1 MPRGQNPEFLEQQG
15 RFAPAS
21 DVAGELAKIPLSVK
35 FPVEVDRQIREM
47 PGYSAKVRRWV
58 IEGMQR
64 ERGES
69 QSVAAVQSFNLEG
82 ELPSTIQVQS
92 VADIQIQEVVDRVL
106 LTIPPKER
114 RQAAKYFKK
123 LVKELSQ

>member
-35 FPVEVDRQIREM
+35 FPVEVDRQIREI

-58 IEGMQR
+58 MEGMQR
-64 ERGES
+64 ESGES
-69 QSVAAVQSFNLEG
+69 QSVAVVQSFNLEG
-82 ELPSTIQVQS
+82 KLPSS
-92 VADIQIQEVVDRVL
+92 VQIQSVVDRVL
-106 LTIPPKER
+106 LTMPPKER
-114 RQAAKYFKK
+114 KLAAKYFKK
-123 LVKELSQ
+123 LVKELQDS